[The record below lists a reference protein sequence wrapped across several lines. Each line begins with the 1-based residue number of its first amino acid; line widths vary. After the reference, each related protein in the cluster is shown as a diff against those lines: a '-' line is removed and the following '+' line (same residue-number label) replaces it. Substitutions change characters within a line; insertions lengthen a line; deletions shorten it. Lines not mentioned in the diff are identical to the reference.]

1 MLCCRAEYATSV
13 RGYEASFR
21 DRAPVISLKAQ
32 LLRLLAVA
40 FVVSAGLA
48 AVRGMPQFRA
58 GSGSASAETGA
69 CVAPDSGGFHV
80 QYISPGEAHALLG
93 QPSVAFVDCRPLQ
106 DFEAGHVAGSVHVEA
121 EASALGPTLLE
132 LARAAGTVVTY
143 CDAQSECERSLRV
156 ATLLAQAGASDVR
169 VLEGGMPAW
178 LSEGFPAQSGSC
190 QDCESQQ

>member
-1 MLCCRAEYATSV
+1 VL
-13 RGYEASFR
+13 
-21 DRAPVISLKAQ
+21 SLKAQ

-40 FVVSAGLA
+40 FAIAGVLV

-58 GSGSASAETGA
+58 GTGDPDSSAGA
-69 CVAPDSGGFHV
+69 CAAPDSGGFHV
-80 QYISPGEAHALLG
+80 QYITPDEAHALLG
-93 QPSVAFVDCRPLQ
+93 QPSVAFVDCRPRQ

-121 EASALGPTLLE
+121 EASALAPTLLE

-178 LSEGFPAQSGSC
+178 LSQGFPAQSGMC
-190 QDCESQQ
+190 DDCGAHP